1 MNTSRKL
8 LKADKNIQSVM
19 LSAQLILVLV
29 AYVFNNGGY
38 GFWVPIITLFLGIYQ
53 LGISGFIHITELRYT
68 AEPIKKWRRIHMAGS
83 VLYLITAITI
93 CTMYRSFSV
102 FFIALVIIPQLIGYA
117 YYALTIWD
125 ERLYRKYVT
134 NLTY

>member
-19 LSAQLILVLV
+19 LSAQLILGLV

-38 GFWVPIITLFLGIYQ
+38 GFWAPIITLFLGIYQ
-53 LGISGFIHITELRYT
+53 LGISGYIHITELTYT
-68 AEPIKKWRRIHMAGS
+68 AEPIKKWRRIHMVGS
-83 VLYLITAITI
+83 ILYLVIAITI
-93 CTMYRSFSV
+93 CTLYRSFGV
-102 FFIALVIIPQLIGYA
+102 FFIALVIIPQFIGYA

-125 ERLYRKYVT
+125 ERLYRKYRA
-134 NLTY
+134 NLMY